1 MATSKARAR
10 LDDWLADAEEVL
22 AEQRSQSMS
31 PSIHGSQYG
40 EQRRSALTLH
50 EFEEALPEALGL
62 LASDPGRWILIVED
76 TASFNRYVQLIAF
89 EDGSLMAE
97 AVSNI
102 NLRPEE
108 QWDSEHEELLAL
120 IGWSPPEVGVEDGDP
135 NWWVWFALTTP
146 PMREVARMIRCTL
159 RTVFG
164 LRGRDQL
171 TVKMFSSPKRGRTPA
186 SEVVEAPPERV
197 ECARK

>member
-1 MATSKARAR
+1 MA
-10 LDDWLADAEEVL
+10 LDAWLAEAEGL
-22 AEQRSQSMS
+22 FGEQRSQSIS
-31 PSIHGSQYG
+31 PTLYGSQYG
-40 EQRRSALTLH
+40 ETHLSDQTLAH
-50 EFEEALPEALGL
+50 FAPRLPEL
-62 LASDPGRWILIVED
+62 LRRLSSDPGRWILIVED

-108 QWDSEHEELLAL
+108 KWDAEHEELLAR

-135 NWWVWFALTTP
+135 NWWVWFPTVTP
-146 PMREVARMIRCTL
+146 PVDVVARMLLCTM

-164 LRGRDQL
+164 LRGRDRL

-186 SEVVEAPPERV
+186 SEVVPDDV
-197 ECARK
+197 VSDTKTDARQG